1 MQLSDLLQSTPP
13 AIALRARV
21 SHRLLPPLPLMFR
34 QARSAAGVMPAR
46 SWLVHSPYLRKEQQ
60 P

>member
-13 AIALRARV
+13 AMTLRARGP
-21 SHRLLPPLPLMFR
+21 HRLLPHVFG
-34 QARSAAGVMPAR
+34 QARSPAGVTPAR
-46 SWLVHSPYLRKEQQ
+46 SWLVHSPYLRKEEQ

>member
-1 MQLSDLLQSTPP
+1 MQLSDLLQSPP
-13 AIALRARV
+13 AMTLRARV
-21 SHRLLPPLPLMFR
+21 PHRLLPHVFR
-34 QARSAAGVMPAR
+34 QARGAAGVTPAR